1 MSRLTLRLPETLHR
15 QLETLAKREQT
26 SLNQYIVYALAR
38 QAAEAYTV
46 QEFSEEAVTQQRG
59 TFDAL
64 RQSLGQASPEQVKK
78 VLAQREQIRPE
89 RGLSPKIVKR
99 VQKRVAEQ
107 YRSAVEHR
115 GEVQTHV

>member
-15 QLETLAKREQT
+15 QLETLAKHEQT
-26 SLNQYIVYALAR
+26 SLNQYIVYALTR

-46 QEFSEEAVTQQRG
+46 QEFSEGAVTQQRVR
-59 TFDAL
+59 FNAL
-64 RQSLGQASPEQVKK
+64 LQSLGQVSPEHVEK
-78 VLAQREQIRPE
+78 VLAQREQTKPE

-99 VQKRVAEQ
+99 VQRRVAEQ

-115 GEVQTHV
+115 GEVQTHA